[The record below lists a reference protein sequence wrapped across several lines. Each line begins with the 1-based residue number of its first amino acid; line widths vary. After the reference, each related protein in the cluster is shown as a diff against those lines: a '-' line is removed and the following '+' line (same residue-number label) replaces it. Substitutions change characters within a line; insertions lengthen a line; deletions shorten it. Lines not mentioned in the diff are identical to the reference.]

1 MESWRM
7 TRKKYVV
14 VQGKI
19 DQSSH
24 YDEIKMRSL
33 SKCQFLDSYSN
44 EGSDIA
50 IRFDGISSRL
60 TIPWRDFIHSSQ
72 SIMLFGF
79 WFAIFARSVVCCII
93 LENETSACTSHP
105 PTVFI

>member
-24 YDEIKMRSL
+24 YDEIKKRSL
-33 SKCQFLDSYSN
+33 SKPQFLDSYSN
-44 EGSDIA
+44 EVGDIV

-60 TIPWRDFIHSSQ
+60 TIP
-72 SIMLFGF
+72 
-79 WFAIFARSVVCCII
+79 
-93 LENETSACTSHP
+93 
-105 PTVFI
+105 

>member
-1 MESWRM
+1 LKWEGLPVESWRM

-24 YDEIKMRSL
+24 YDEIKKRSL
-33 SKCQFLDSYSN
+33 SKPQFLDSYSN
-44 EGSDIA
+44 EVGDIV

-60 TIPWRDFIHSSQ
+60 TIP
-72 SIMLFGF
+72 
-79 WFAIFARSVVCCII
+79 
-93 LENETSACTSHP
+93 
-105 PTVFI
+105 